1 MRVKKK
7 LQVQGNVACGMDE
20 MKDARQHFLL
30 GKASLVGLSFVS
42 SPIKD
47 DGGVVVM
54 RETGKLGRKCIQVRL
69 S

>member
-1 MRVKKK
+1 VSEKIVLAKVSSAVQRDDEGEKK

-20 MKDARQHFLL
+20 MKDTRQHFLL

-47 DGGVVVM
+47 D
-54 RETGKLGRKCIQVRL
+54 
-69 S
+69 